1 MEDEMQE
8 LHEIPSRSAPPPRSA
23 IYPFPRVESQK
34 QSGAELKE
42 DGGKREVAGRGSGQ
56 RIKKAG
62 RSTMIQTVCEFYLT
76 G

>member
-1 MEDEMQE
+1 MQE
-8 LHEIPSRSAPPPRSA
+8 LHEIPSRLVPCSA

-42 DGGKREVAGRGSGQ
+42 DGGGKREAGQEHGQ
-56 RIKKAG
+56 RIKKVG
-62 RSTMIQTVCEFYLT
+62 RSTMIQTVCEFDLT